1 MKTYR
6 SAPIRSLAALSLL
19 LAASGSLL
27 AACGSSGASAV
38 ATLESRSGS
47 STIGTATFSLDGSK
61 VTMTLAASKLTA
73 GVHAVHL
80 HDVGDCSAADA
91 TSAGGHWNPTQMMHG
106 NSAGGAHHAGDI
118 GNLTAGADGSATL
131 TFTTT
136 EWTIG
141 SGTTT
146 DVIGHAVIIHE
157 KVDDFTTQPTGNA
170 GARQACGVI
179 TAK

>member
-1 MKTYR
+1 MKTHR
-6 SAPIRSLAALSLL
+6 PASLLFGAALSLTL
-19 LAASGSLL
+19 CGSLL
-27 AACGSSGASAV
+27 AACGSSGPSAT

-47 STIGTATFSLDGSK
+47 TATGTATFTLDGSK
-61 VTMTLAASKLTA
+61 VTMTLTASKLTA
-73 GVHAVHL
+73 GAHAVHL

-106 NSAGGAHHAGDI
+106 NATGGAHHAGDI

-141 SGTTT
+141 TGTNT
-146 DVIGHAVIIHE
+146 DVVGHAVIIHE

-179 TAK
+179 TLK